1 MKKLDNILI
10 FKSKEPFFT
19 KERAGYK
26 SHTVR
31 LFTKDKE
38 VWLKSVAEEITH
50 IRIVNKDNEKEYFE
64 REITDTSK
72 LGEGLGVILYS
83 ISWMHNYEEVPI

>member
-1 MKKLDNILI
+1 MIKQGNLLIL
-10 FKSKEPFFT
+10 KSKEPYYT

-31 LFTKDKE
+31 LLTKDE
-38 VWLKSVAEEITH
+38 ETWLKSVAEEITH
-50 IRIVNKDNEKEYFE
+50 IRIVDNTNEEEYFE

-72 LGEGLGVILYS
+72 LGEGLGFVLYS
-83 ISWMHNYEEVPI
+83 LSWMHNYEEVLE